1 MWTNLPA
8 IYSSLLNSGEQFLPG
23 IITAL
28 TLFSL
33 TLVFAIPLGIIT
45 ALARLSGHT
54 WMAKTIQIYIW
65 IARGTPLMLQL
76 IFIYFGA
83 GALGI
88 PIDRFL
94 AAVVTFTLNYAAY
107 YAEIF
112 RSGIQSIEISQFE
125 AAQVLGSRYYQTI
138 WQIIL
143 PQATKRVVPSISNE
157 VINLIKDTS
166 LAQVI
171 GVMEIFS
178 MVKIT
183 AARDFVIYPFL
194 IATIF
199 YLIMTYIF
207 TRFFNYLEGRL

>member
-8 IYSSLLNSGEQFLPG
+8 IYSNLLSNGEQFLPG

-33 TLVFAIPLGIIT
+33 TLVFAVSLGVII
-45 ALARLSGHT
+45 ALARLSSHA
-54 WMAKTIQIYIW
+54 WIAKAIQIYIW
-65 IARGTPLMLQL
+65 ITRGTPLMLQL

-94 AAVVTFTLNYAAY
+94 AAVITFTLNYTAY

-125 AAQVLGSRYYQTI
+125 AAQVLGSHYYQTI
-138 WQIIL
+138 WRIIL
-143 PQATKRVVPSISNE
+143 PQAIKRVVPPISNE

-178 MVKIT
+178 IVKIT

-194 IATIF
+194 IATVF

-207 TRFFNYLEGRL
+207 TRFFDYLEERL